1 MFVSPCFRGQERS
14 KAAVVAKR
22 GTRVRLGTVWEADVY
37 LTLLFYGAFQILT
50 SPPCISYLK
59 KSDLGSS
66 IEFLPSETMSM
77 SQAGVV

>member
-22 GTRVRLGTVWEADVY
+22 GARVRLGTVWEADVY

-50 SPPCISYLK
+50 SSMYFLFEK
-59 KSDLGSS
+59 K
-66 IEFLPSETMSM
+66 
-77 SQAGVV
+77 